1 MLSKTARYI
10 AFSAILVASFLTV
23 INTNMIR
30 VASPHLQETLDVNYS
45 NLSWVFNSYQIAYA
59 VLLPVFGQIGD
70 KFGRRQCLVAG
81 SPYLHWV
88 LSRRLRVGFHLSG
101 HFQDPSGSRRRGH
114 NALVTGTDLFP
125 LSTAQSD
132 GDLGHVNVDG
142 FCVRPSVGGFIV
154 QYLGWQYI
162 FFMNVPFAVLSGI
175 AIFLLIESDWHK
187 PRPSILITWEPRARS
202 HDSILIAGLQAG
214 SEDGW
219 GSPGQ

>member
-81 SPYLHWV
+81 IAVFALGA
-88 LSRRLRVGFHLSG
+88 LLGGFAWDFTS
-101 HFQDPSGSRRRGH
+101 
-114 NALVTGTDLFP
+114 LVTFRT
-125 LSTAQSD
+125 
-132 GDLGHVNVDG
+132 
-142 FCVRPSVGGFIV
+142 
-154 QYLGWQYI
+154 
-162 FFMNVPFAVLSGI
+162 
-175 AIFLLIESDWHK
+175 
-187 PRPSILITWEPRARS
+187 
-202 HDSILIAGLQAG
+202 LQAVG
-214 SEDGW
+214 AAATTHW
-219 GSPGQ
+219 